1 MILWV
6 GSCEKYIIGYNR
18 LMWSEFF
25 EDAGDFFEDIF
36 EHLFEKDE
44 EKKKKGVSLTE
55 RTKHAYQFTER
66 VDSLIKMIFGGSI
79 IMSAVVASA
88 WGFASVGDI
97 VREFVDS
104 WPGRIILIIIGVSY
118 FMNGL
123 WRFFHSKR

>member
-1 MILWV
+1 
-6 GSCEKYIIGYNR
+6 
-18 LMWSEFF
+18 MWSEFF

-55 RTKHAYQFTER
+55 RTRHAYQFTER

-123 WRFFHSKR
+123 WRFFHAKKYRS